1 METLLGFCIAVV
13 VGLTGAGGGP
23 LTVPLLV
30 LVLGRSAS
38 ESVGT
43 SLAFVF
49 VIKLFA
55 SPLYV
60 FRKSVDWKV
69 LGRMIAGGLPGVLLG
84 SWILLHL
91 SKKQIEPILLPL
103 VGVTIAGLACLRLF
117 RIKRVSR
124 PLVERKWLIPFATLP
139 IGVEVGFSSAGA
151 GALGGLLLMY
161 QTTLAASTI
170 VGTDLLFGMA
180 LSFVGSGIHVLF
192 GHVDQALVFKLLLG
206 GIPGALFGSW
216 LGTKVPAQTLQVAMS
231 VVFGYLGLHMSWKG
245 LAPLIGHW

>member
-1 METLLGFCIAVV
+1 METLLGFCIAMV

-49 VIKLFA
+49 VTKLFA

-60 FRKSVDWKV
+60 FRKSVNWKV
-69 LGRMIAGGLPGVLLG
+69 LGLMIAGGLPGVLLG

-91 SKKQIEPILLPL
+91 SKKQIEPVLLPL
-103 VGVTIAGLACLRLF
+103 VGVTIAALAFVRLY
-117 RIKRVSR
+117 RVKRQAR
-124 PLVERKWLIPFATLP
+124 PVVERRWLIPFATLP
-139 IGVEVGFSSAGA
+139 IGAEVGFSSAGA

-161 QTTLAASTI
+161 QTTLTASTI
-170 VGTDLLFGMA
+170 VGTDLLFGMT
-180 LSFVGSGIHVLF
+180 LSFVGSGIHVIF
-192 GHVDQALVFKLLLG
+192 GHVDQALVFKMLLG
-206 GIPGALFGSW
+206 GIPGAFLGSW
-216 LGTKVPAQTLQVAMS
+216 LGTKVPGQTLQVAMS
-231 VVFGYLGLHMSWKG
+231 LVFGYLGLHMSWKG
-245 LAPLIGHW
+245 LEPLLRR

>member
-1 METLLGFCIAVV
+1 MESILGFAIAMI

-30 LVLGRSAS
+30 LLLGRSAS

-49 VIKLFA
+49 VTKVFA
-55 SPLYV
+55 SPLYI
-60 FRKSVDWKV
+60 FRKSVDWKI
-69 LGRMIAGGLPGVLLG
+69 LGLMLAGGLPGVLLG

-103 VGVTIAGLACLRLF
+103 VGATIAGLAFLRLF
-117 RIKRVSR
+117 RTKQAPR
-124 PLVERKWLIPFATLP
+124 PNVERRWLIPLATLP
-139 IGVEVGFSSAGA
+139 IGAEVGFSSAGA

-161 QTTLAASTI
+161 KTVLPTATI

-180 LSFVGSGIHVLF
+180 LSFIGSGIHVIF
-192 GHVDQALVFKLLLG
+192 GHVDQALVTKMLIG
-206 GIPGALFGSW
+206 GIPGAIIGSW
-216 LGTKVPAQTLQVAMS
+216 LGTRIPGHKLQLAMS
-231 VVFGYLGLHMSWKG
+231 IVFGYLGLHMSWKG
-245 LAPLIGHW
+245 LAPLFIR

>member
-1 METLLGFCIAVV
+1 MESILGFFIAMV

-49 VIKLFA
+49 VTKLFA
-55 SPLYV
+55 SPLYIFQKNV
-60 FRKSVDWKV
+60 SWRV
-69 LGRMIAGGLPGVLLG
+69 LGLMLLGGMPGLFLG

-91 SKKQIEPILLPL
+91 SKQQIEPILLPH
-103 VGVTIAGLACLRLF
+103 VGVTIAALAFMRIF
-117 RIKRVSR
+117 RSKHAPRPTTESR
-124 PLVERKWLIPFATLP
+124 WLIPLATLP
-139 IGVEVGFSSAGA
+139 IGAEVGFSSAGA

-161 QTTLAASTI
+161 RTLLPASTI

-180 LSFVGSGIHVLF
+180 LSFVGSGIHVIF
-192 GHVDQALVFKLLLG
+192 GHVDQALVFKMLIG
-206 GIPGALFGSW
+206 GIPGALLGSW
-216 LGTKVPAQTLQVAMS
+216 LGTRIPGHKLQVAMS
-231 VVFGYLGLHMSWKG
+231 LVFGYLGLHMSWKG
-245 LAPLIGHW
+245 LAPLLVR

>member
-1 METLLGFCIAVV
+1 METILGFCIATI

-30 LVLGRSAS
+30 LLLGRSAS

-49 VIKLFA
+49 AIKVCA
-55 SPLYV
+55 SPLYI
-60 FRKSVDWKV
+60 FRKSVDWRV
-69 LGRMIAGGLPGVLLG
+69 LGLMLLGGLPGVLLG

-103 VGVTIAGLACLRLF
+103 VGATIAGLAFLRLF
-117 RIKRVSR
+117 RNKEVSR
-124 PLVERKWLIPFATLP
+124 PNVERRWLIPLATLP
-139 IGVEVGFSSAGA
+139 IGAEVGFSSAGA

-161 QTTLAASTI
+161 KTVLPTATI

-180 LSFVGSGIHVLF
+180 LSFVGSGIHVIF
-192 GHVDQALVFKLLLG
+192 GHVDQALVLKMLVG
-206 GIPGALFGSW
+206 GIPGAIFGSW
-216 LGTKVPAQTLQVAMS
+216 LGTKVPSQTLQVAMS

-245 LAPLIGHW
+245 LAPLFNR

>member
-1 METLLGFCIAVV
+1 METILGFFIAMV

-30 LVLGRSAS
+30 LILGRSAS

-49 VIKLFA
+49 VIKLCA
-55 SPLYV
+55 SPLYIL
-60 FRKSVDWKV
+60 RKSVDWRM
-69 LGRMIAGGLPGVLLG
+69 LGLMLAGGLPGVLLG

-103 VGVTIAGLACLRLF
+103 VGTTIAALALMRLF
-117 RIKRVSR
+117 RIKSMPR
-124 PLVERKWLIPFATLP
+124 PKQERRWLIPFATLP
-139 IGVEVGFSSAGA
+139 IGAEVGFSSAGA

-161 QTTLAASTI
+161 QTILPASTI

-180 LSFVGSGIHVLF
+180 LSFIGSGIHIIF
-192 GHVDQALVFKLLLG
+192 GQVDHALVFKMLLG
-206 GIPGALFGSW
+206 GIPGAILGSW
-216 LGTKVPAQTLQVAMS
+216 LGTKVPSQTLQVAMS

-245 LAPLIGHW
+245 LAPLFLR

>member
-1 METLLGFCIAVV
+1 METLLGFCIAMV

-23 LTVPLLV
+23 LAVPLLV

-38 ESVGT
+38 ESVGS

-49 VIKLFA
+49 VTKLFA
-55 SPLYV
+55 SPLYI

-91 SKKQIEPILLPL
+91 SKQKIEPILLPL
-103 VGVTIAGLACLRLF
+103 VGVTIAALALVRLF
-117 RIKRVSR
+117 RAKNKPR
-124 PLVERKWLIPFATLP
+124 PVVERRWLIPFATLP
-139 IGVEVGFSSAGA
+139 IGAEVGFSSAGA

-161 QTTLAASTI
+161 QTTLAPATI

-180 LSFVGSGIHVLF
+180 LSFVGSGIHVIF
-192 GHVDQALVFKLLLG
+192 GQVDQALVFKMLLG
-206 GIPGALFGSW
+206 GIPGAMLGSW
-216 LGTKVPAQTLQVAMS
+216 P
-231 VVFGYLGLHMSWKG
+231 
-245 LAPLIGHW
+245 IGEEFAAVESGEHLFL